1 MTSGNT
7 RRDQVWRGTVADPS
21 RRSWAAARMK
31 TGEHKWPVGVNHMQ
45 GGLPLKWVGGGLM
58 WPGGVAPGLKMIDKG
73 YRGQRAPSNSGD
85 KNWDQSE
92 IPITMGTAEMLGER
106 VGHACYP
113 TDFQGEVR

>member
-7 RRDQVWRGTVADPS
+7 RRDQVWRGAAADPS

-31 TGEHKWPVGVNHMQ
+31 ASGGLNHMQ
-45 GGLPLKWVGGGLM
+45 GGLPLKWMGGGIV

-73 YRGQRAPSNSGD
+73 YQGQRAPLNSGD

-92 IPITMGTAEMLGER
+92 IPSTMGTAEMLGER